1 MNTVLIITSLTLTM
15 QRCSIFHGDETTPN
29 SLIRKVP
36 KSISDIH
43 NRHSGTK

>member
-29 SLIRKVP
+29 SLIRKVL
-36 KSISDIH
+36 KSISDTYSH
-43 NRHSGTK
+43 T